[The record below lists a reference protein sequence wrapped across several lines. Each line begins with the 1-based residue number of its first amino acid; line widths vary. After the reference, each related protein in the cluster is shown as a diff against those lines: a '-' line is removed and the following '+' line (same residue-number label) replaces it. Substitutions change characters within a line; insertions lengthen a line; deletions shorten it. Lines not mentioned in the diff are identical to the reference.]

1 MPQTPTSLPVAAVLP
16 RLIRQLRKV
25 VVHRRLRCLG
35 LAPHLSVSLH
45 VAVVDELR
53 LADSGIENV
62 VVEGLVGVVGAEA
75 AGGDKTRVALE
86 RREEH
91 LCDARWAGGTR
102 TQVSPQDTLCQ
113 SL

>member
-1 MPQTPTSLPVAAVLP
+1 VP
-16 RLIRQLRKV
+16 
-25 VVHRRLRCLG
+25 
-35 LAPHLSVSLH
+35 
-45 VAVVDELR
+45 
-53 LADSGIENV
+53 GIENV

>member
-1 MPQTPTSLPVAAVLP
+1 MRAD
-16 RLIRQLRKV
+16 
-25 VVHRRLRCLG
+25 
-35 LAPHLSVSLH
+35 LSVSLH

-53 LADSGIENV
+53 LADSANEPSSVVDSCLAGTHATHARTPAAASGGEELVPGIENV